1 MTACQTVQHFHF
13 PSPPNSL
20 PNSPPFPSPL
30 LSLPSPFPSPNSLP
44 LPVPF
49 PSLSPSLSLP
59 FPHIQLVGLGSAVSS
74 LSGVTSPRHLPLALT
89 RPPLKLMSDVVCRI
103 KQTLPASCLGHVLS
117 TEGTDWFRPDKLTT
131 VIDTYLISHPT
142 VFTILAWLPYIYWTQ
157 MYKIQYI
164 LYNI

>member
-1 MTACQTVQHFHF
+1 MTC
-13 PSPPNSL
+13 PPVKLSKTSISL
-20 PNSPPFPSPL
+20 PLPTPYPITLPFL
-30 LSLPSPFPSPNSLP
+30 VLSSPFPVPSLSPNSLP
-44 LPVPF
+44 FPVPF
-49 PSLSPSLSLP
+49 SSLSPSLSLP

-74 LSGVTSPRHLPLALT
+74 LSAVTSPRRLPLALT

-142 VFTILAWLPYIYWTQ
+142 VFTILAWLPHIYWTQ
-157 MYKIQYI
+157 MYKI
-164 LYNI
+164 